1 MYMDNIWNHIELL
14 ASGNCGLVTTAR
26 VEAAGISRTAL
37 KRYVENKQLVRI
49 RKGLYIL
56 ENGMADEYA
65 LLQARSGSALFS
77 YGTAL
82 FLWGLSDR
90 VPHTIDLSVPHG
102 TNVSRVKRDNPQVR
116 FHYVNPRLFDLGKTE
131 TMSPQGGRVF
141 LYDKERC
148 ICDLIRDKKEM
159 DLQLY
164 TQAIKDYFRTDTNH
178 RRLLKYG
185 KLFGV
190 EEQIRTY
197 MEVLS

>member
-1 MYMDNIWNHIELL
+1 MDNIWNQIELL
-14 ASGNCGLVTTAR
+14 ASENCGLITTAQ

-37 KRYVENKQLVRI
+37 KRYVEDKQLVRI
-49 RKGLYIL
+49 RKGLYTL
-56 ENGMADEYA
+56 EKGITDEYA

-102 TNVSRVKRDNPQVR
+102 TNVSRMKRDNPQVR
-116 FHYVNPRLFDLGKTE
+116 FHYVNPRLYNLGKTE

-148 ICDLIRDKKEM
+148 ICDLIRYKKDM
-159 DLQLY
+159 DMQLY
-164 TQAIKDYFRTDTNH
+164 TQAIKDYFLTGSNNRK
-178 RRLLKYG
+178 LLKYG
-185 KLFGV
+185 RLFGI